1 MSEFTPMVASAMA
14 LPRFYYPGGLQQGAV
29 IPLPEQAAH
38 HAARVLRLQVGDEVV
53 LFNGHGGE
61 HNATIEHIGKAGV
74 TVAPGPRLDRECE
87 SPLDITLV
95 QALSS
100 GEKMDFTVQKAV
112 ELGVAAIQPVTGSR
126 SVVRL
131 SGERAEKRVQHWQG
145 VAVSAC
151 EQCGR
156 NRVPAVGAILPL
168 ETWLGRAERS
178 GLRMVF
184 APNATR
190 TLHELPAPDAGV
202 TVLAGPEGGFT
213 EAEVAAA
220 AACGFTPV
228 RLGPRVLRTETA
240 ALAAIAAMQ
249 AVWGDF

>member
-1 MSEFTPMVASAMA
+1 MSKFTRRLASTMA
-14 LPRFYYPGGLQQGAV
+14 LPRFYYPGGLQQGAIV
-29 IPLPEQAAH
+29 PLPEQAAH
-38 HAARVLRLQVGDEVV
+38 HAARVLRLQVGDEVT

-61 HNATIEHIGKAGV
+61 HNATIERVGKAQV
-74 TVAPGPRLDRECE
+74 TVATGPRLDRECE

-112 ELGVAAIQPVTGSR
+112 ELGVTAIQPVASSR

-131 SGERAEKRVQHWQG
+131 SGERADKRVMHWQG

-168 ETWLGRAERS
+168 ETWLGRATQPALRIAFLPHAAATLHDLPRPERS
-178 GLRMVF
+178 VII
-184 APNATR
+184 
-190 TLHELPAPDAGV
+190 
-202 TVLAGPEGGFT
+202 LAGPEGGFT
-213 EAEVAAA
+213 EAEAALA
-220 AACGFTPV
+220 TGCGFIPV
-228 RLGPRVLRTETA
+228 RLGPRVLRTETS

-249 AVWGDF
+249 VLWGDF

>member
-1 MSEFTPMVASAMA
+1 MT
-14 LPRFYYPGGLQQGAV
+14 LPQ
-29 IPLPEQAAH
+29 QAAH
-38 HAARVLRLQVGDEVV
+38 HATRVLRLAAGDGVT
-53 LFNGHGGE
+53 LFNGQGGE
-61 HNATIEHIGKAGV
+61 FGATIVRVGKAE
-74 TVAPGPRLDRECE
+74 VAVEIGPRVDRECE
-87 SPLDITLV
+87 SPLCITLV
-95 QALSS
+95 QALSG

-112 ELGVAAIQPVTGSR
+112 ELGVSTIQPVISSR

-131 SGERAEKRVQHWQG
+131 AGERAEKRVHHWQG
-145 VAVSAC
+145 VVISAC

-168 ETWLGRAERS
+168 ETWLGSSDRS

-184 APNATR
+184 APEATR
-190 TLHELPAPDAGV
+190 TLHELPTPSSGV
-202 TVLAGPEGGFT
+202 TVLAGPEGGFS

-220 AACGFTPV
+220 ATYGFVPV

>member
-1 MSEFTPMVASAMA
+1 MA
-14 LPRFYYPGGLQQGAV
+14 FPRFYYPDGLLQGAV
-29 IPLPEQAAH
+29 VPLPEQAAH
-38 HAARVLRLQVGDEVV
+38 HAARVLRLQVGDEVI
-53 LFNGHGGE
+53 LFNGLGGE
-61 HNATIEHIGKAGV
+61 HNATIARIGKADV
-74 TVAPGPRLDRECE
+74 TVVTGPRLDRECE

-112 ELGVAAIQPVTGSR
+112 ELGVAAIQPVTSSR

-156 NRVPAVGAILPL
+156 NRVPAVGAIQPL
-168 ETWLGRAERS
+168 DAWLGSADRS
-178 GLRMVF
+178 GLRIAF
-184 APNATR
+184 LPQATA
-190 TLHELPAPDAGV
+190 TLHDLPRPEGSV
-202 TVLAGPEGGFT
+202 TILAGPEGGFT
-213 EAEVAAA
+213 EAEAATA
-220 AACGFTPV
+220 AACGFIAV
-228 RLGPRVLRTETA
+228 RLGPRVLRTETS

-249 AVWGDF
+249 VLWGDF

>member
-1 MSEFTPMVASAMA
+1 MA

-29 IPLPEQAAH
+29 VPLPEQAAH

-53 LFNGHGGE
+53 LFNGRGGE
-61 HNATIEHIGKAGV
+61 HNAAIERIGKADV
-74 TVAPGPRLDRECE
+74 TAVIGPRLDRECE
-87 SPLDITLV
+87 SPLDIALV

-112 ELGVAAIQPVTGSR
+112 ELGVAAIQPVTSSR

-168 ETWLGRAERS
+168 ETWLDSADRS
-178 GLRMVF
+178 GLRIAF
-184 APNATR
+184 LPQASS
-190 TLHELPAPDAGV
+190 TLHDLPRPESGV
-202 TVLAGPEGGFT
+202 TILAGPEGGFT
-213 EAEVAAA
+213 EAEAATA
-220 AACGFTPV
+220 AACGFIPV
-228 RLGPRVLRTETA
+228 RLGPRVLRTETS

-249 AVWGDF
+249 VLWGDF